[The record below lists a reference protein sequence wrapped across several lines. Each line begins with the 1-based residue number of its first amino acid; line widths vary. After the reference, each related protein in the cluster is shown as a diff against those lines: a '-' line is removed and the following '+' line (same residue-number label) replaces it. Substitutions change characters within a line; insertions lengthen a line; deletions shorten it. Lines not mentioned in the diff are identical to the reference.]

1 MYQWKIS
8 WRVGEEEEEG
18 EEGEG
23 DDKTSSAE
31 QVNLIILI
39 MVYDFSDV
47 DQFMLQVSYD
57 HEIL

>member
-39 MVYDFSDV
+39 MVYDFSDA
-47 DQFMLQVSYD
+47 DQVSYD
-57 HEIL
+57 HEIV